1 MDNCNPI
8 YNDDFEYVMSEGE
21 LHGRK
26 LEVSVVSNKKSMFAS
41 NPLMGQVCKRKLVT
55 LLAIPIIFN
64 PQVVID
70 LRVGS
75 DAAGYRLV
83 PFDCLAQVSFFAAP
97 PF

>member
-41 NPLMGQVCKRKLVT
+41 NPLMGQVRRYELVNT
-55 LLAIPIIFN
+55 LLAIPLIF
-64 PQVVID
+64 
-70 LRVGS
+70 
-75 DAAGYRLV
+75 
-83 PFDCLAQVSFFAAP
+83 
-97 PF
+97 

>member
-41 NPLMGQVCKRKLVT
+41 NPLMGQVRRCKLVNT
-55 LLAIPIIFN
+55 LLAIPLIF
-64 PQVVID
+64 
-70 LRVGS
+70 
-75 DAAGYRLV
+75 
-83 PFDCLAQVSFFAAP
+83 
-97 PF
+97 

>member
-41 NPLMGQVCKRKLVT
+41 NPLMGQVRRFKLANT
-55 LLAIPIIFN
+55 LLAIPLIFN

-70 LRVGS
+70 LS
-75 DAAGYRLV
+75 ELDLTQ
-83 PFDCLAQVSFFAAP
+83 QVTDWYNLTA
-97 PF
+97 